1 MTRPLGRHQR
11 TVLSALARH
20 NGGTWTVGCSWQ
32 LRSAA
37 YTTRVL
43 DSLVERGYVTRTTGT
58 RRYAITESGLNALG
72 WYTCGS
78 CTRLTRTPVIE
89 RPAARE
95 RRVRCSWCH
104 TPGAPS
110 ASSEPLPDEARPR
123 TALTRGVPV

>member
-20 NGGTWTVGCSWQ
+20 NGGTWTAGCSWQ

-37 YTTRVL
+37 HTARIL
-43 DSLVERGYVTRTTGT
+43 DTLVPRGYVTRSTGT
-58 RRYAITESGLNALG
+58 GRYTITEAGLNALG

-89 RPAARE
+89 HTSLQRH
-95 RRVRCSWCH
+95 VRCSWCH
-104 TPGAPS
+104 TPGSPS
-110 ASSEPLPDEARPR
+110 TSGEPHAGETRPHA
-123 TALTRGVPV
+123 ALVRGVPA

>member
-11 TVLSALARH
+11 TVLSSLARH
-20 NGGTWTVGCSWQ
+20 NGGTWKADCSWQ

-37 YTTRVL
+37 FTARIL
-43 DSLVERGYVTRTTGT
+43 DTLVQRGYVTRTTGSG
-58 RRYAITESGLNALG
+58 RYAITEAGLNALG

-89 RPAARE
+89 RHTAPD

-104 TPGAPS
+104 TPGSPS
-110 ASSEPLPDEARPR
+110 ASGEPPSGGTRPYA
-123 TALTRGVPV
+123 ALVRGVPV